1 MMIQELNR
9 HVERCLVAALVL
21 LLTCSSLVAG
31 DWPQWR
37 GPTGQGFVDDANLPT
52 TWDGKTGEN
61 IVWKAALPKGDTPY
75 SSPIVR
81 GDRVFITVAMN
92 KTREHHVLCFDKK
105 EGTLLWDSSVPTGL
119 WNLTDLR
126 GGYAASTPAA
136 DAERV
141 YVLFGSAVLA
151 ALDFDGKIV
160 WRIELP
166 RHAFDVAIGCSPI
179 LYQET
184 LILQADMVQKQSSLL
199 ALDKKT
205 GEIRW
210 EVKRP
215 EVGFAHSTPTI
226 VTVAEKP
233 LMLIA
238 ASDALQGVDPGTGEV
253 RWWCKAKGDTV
264 SPVFADGFAYVDSGR
279 GGPGFGITVDPA
291 MTGDVT
297 KSALRWSVR
306 QITEGF
312 GSPSIVGAHRYRLR
326 GKGVLKGYALGDGA
340 EVYSHRLEGAAPAVS
355 PIATRAGTIY
365 FASSGRSYVIKAGAA
380 FEQVA
385 VNNLDDPNY
394 ASPAVAEGRIYLKG
408 QRFLYCIGRKSP

>member
-105 EGTLLWDSSVPTGL
+105 EGTLLWDTSVPPGL

-141 YVLFGSAVLA
+141 YVLFGSAGLA
-151 ALDFDGKIV
+151 GLAFYLQIAC
-160 WRIELP
+160 RI
-166 RHAFDVAIGCSPI
+166 
-179 LYQET
+179 Q
-184 LILQADMVQKQSSLL
+184 
-199 ALDKKT
+199 
-205 GEIRW
+205 
-210 EVKRP
+210 RP
-215 EVGFAHSTPTI
+215 P
-226 VTVAEKP
+226 
-233 LMLIA
+233 
-238 ASDALQGVDPGTGEV
+238 QGVPLGL
-253 RWWCKAKGDTV
+253 WC
-264 SPVFADGFAYVDSGR
+264 
-279 GGPGFGITVDPA
+279 
-291 MTGDVT
+291 
-297 KSALRWSVR
+297 
-306 QITEGF
+306 E
-312 GSPSIVGAHRYRLR
+312 PS
-326 GKGVLKGYALGDGA
+326 
-340 EVYSHRLEGAAPAVS
+340 
-355 PIATRAGTIY
+355 
-365 FASSGRSYVIKAGAA
+365 
-380 FEQVA
+380 
-385 VNNLDDPNY
+385 
-394 ASPAVAEGRIYLKG
+394 
-408 QRFLYCIGRKSP
+408 